1 MNERVYICGAY
12 SHGGKLGWFA
22 RFRNYRKH
30 RQIAKWIESQGY
42 IACSPIVEMAPAD
55 LLGLNLFGQELYMI
69 ASHGLLRCCDKI
81 YKIDKW
87 YLSENCQKEARWAKE
102 WGIEDF

>member
-1 MNERVYICGAY
+1 
-12 SHGGKLGWFA
+12 
-22 RFRNYRKH
+22 
-30 RQIAKWIESQGY
+30 
-42 IACSPIVEMAPAD
+42 
-55 LLGLNLFGQELYMI
+55 MI
-69 ASHGLLRCCDKI
+69 TSHGLLRCCDKI